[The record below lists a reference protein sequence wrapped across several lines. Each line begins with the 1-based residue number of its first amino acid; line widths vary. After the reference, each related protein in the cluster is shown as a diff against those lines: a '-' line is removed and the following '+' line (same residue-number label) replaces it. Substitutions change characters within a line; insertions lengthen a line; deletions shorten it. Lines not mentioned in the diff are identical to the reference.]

1 MVSIHNRFAEFV
13 LISVMHVH
21 KNVKNINRWIIVSSV
36 LKHAEDVLRN
46 VVR

>member
-1 MVSIHNRFAEFV
+1 MENIQSRFAEFV

-21 KNVKNINRWIIVSSV
+21 KNVKNTNRWIIVSIV
-36 LKHAEDVLRN
+36 LKHVEDALRN